1 MKMTGALR
9 RVQTGRAGGRP
20 VLLAELGNGTDQ
32 VRLVWLG
39 REHIAGIEPG
49 RVLQVEGR
57 LSVQRGRPTMFNPR
71 YDLAAGQTAADA
83 RG

>member
-1 MKMTGALR
+1 MTGALR
-9 RVQTGRAGGRP
+9 RVQAGRTGGRP

-39 REHIAGIEPG
+39 REHITGIEPG

-71 YDLAAGQTAADA
+71 YDLSAAE
-83 RG
+83 

>member
-9 RVQTGRAGGRP
+9 RVQTGRPGGRP
-20 VLLAELGNGTDQ
+20 VLQAELGDGTDQ

-39 REHIAGIEPG
+39 RDHIPGIERG

-71 YDLAAGQTAADA
+71 YDLSAAD
-83 RG
+83 